1 MPRGLNLA
9 SSCWR
14 MSALSRSVRPP
25 PKQLLSYFR
34 SRRRRPAPQCPEATR
49 RHLWEAAG
57 GNGDLAKPRGEAES
71 TAPPTGGQCW
81 SGQRPVTKA
90 VNGTRRLGVLFGS
103 SQEGPGGTP
112 PHPPPAGGA
121 AGGAVGTEPR
131 PAAPGSAWWVTRP
144 AVSGADLP
152 QPRRAPRSLLV
163 LNLTRTHGRP
173 SVPCA
178 PCPSS
183 SRFRHVSDA
192 SAGGEARGRLGG
204 SALHAAQG
212 RARDACFPKAARTP
226 LLGGGTLLSL
236 EP

>member
-1 MPRGLNLA
+1 MGTWQSLVEKP
-9 SSCWR
+9 
-14 MSALSRSVRPP
+14 SRQRPP
-25 PKQLLSYFR
+25 REVSVGLGS
-34 SRRRRPAPQCPEATR
+34 
-49 RHLWEAAG
+49 
-57 GNGDLAKPRGEAES
+57 D
-71 TAPPTGGQCW
+71 
-81 SGQRPVTKA
+81 PVTKA

-103 SQEGPGGTP
+103 SQEGPGGS
-112 PHPPPAGGA
+112 PPPPPGRWGC
-121 AGGAVGTEPR
+121 GR
-131 PAAPGSAWWVTRP
+131 SCRDRAAPLGPGLRVVGDV
-144 AVSGADLP
+144 VSGTDLP

-163 LNLTRTHGRP
+163 LNLTRTRGRP

>member
-1 MPRGLNLA
+1 MGTWQSLVEKP
-9 SSCWR
+9 
-14 MSALSRSVRPP
+14 SRQRPP
-25 PKQLLSYFR
+25 REVSVGLGS
-34 SRRRRPAPQCPEATR
+34 
-49 RHLWEAAG
+49 
-57 GNGDLAKPRGEAES
+57 D
-71 TAPPTGGQCW
+71 
-81 SGQRPVTKA
+81 PVTKA

-112 PHPPPAGGA
+112 PPPRAGGA

-131 PAAPGSAWWVTRP
+131 PSAPGSAWWVTRP
-144 AVSGADLP
+144 AVSGTDLP

-178 PCPSS
+178 PCPSP
-183 SRFRHVSDA
+183 SRFRHVSDE

>member
-1 MPRGLNLA
+1 
-9 SSCWR
+9 
-14 MSALSRSVRPP
+14 MSALSRSVWPP

-57 GNGDLAKPRGEAES
+57 GNGDLAKPRREAES
-71 TAPPTGGQCW
+71 TALPTGGQCW

-103 SQEGPGGTP
+103 SQEGPGGS
-112 PHPPPAGGA
+112 PPAPGRWGC
-121 AGGAVGTEPR
+121 GRSRGDR
-131 PAAPGSAWWVTRP
+131 AAPLGPGLRVVGDV
-144 AVSGADLP
+144 VSGTDLP

-163 LNLTRTHGRP
+163 LNLTRTRGRP

-178 PCPSS
+178 PCPSP

-192 SAGGEARGRLGG
+192 SAGGEVRGRLGG

>member
-1 MPRGLNLA
+1 MGTWQSLVEKP
-9 SSCWR
+9 
-14 MSALSRSVRPP
+14 SRQRPP
-25 PKQLLSYFR
+25 REVSVGLGS
-34 SRRRRPAPQCPEATR
+34 
-49 RHLWEAAG
+49 
-57 GNGDLAKPRGEAES
+57 D
-71 TAPPTGGQCW
+71 
-81 SGQRPVTKA
+81 PVTKA
-90 VNGTRRLGVLFGS
+90 VNGTRRLGVCLARVRRGRA
-103 SQEGPGGTP
+103 GA
-112 PHPPPAGGA
+112 PPPGRWGCGRSCRDRA
-121 AGGAVGTEPR
+121 APLG
-131 PAAPGSAWWVTRP
+131 PGSAWWVTRP
-144 AVSGADLP
+144 AVSGTDLP
-152 QPRRAPRSLLV
+152 QPRRTPWSLLV
-163 LNLTRTHGRP
+163 LNLTRTRGWP